1 MTAQAIRTSSITAP
15 AERIEQFV
23 ASLRGKVIQPGD
35 ADYETARAVYNG
47 ISSTTGVGGMTLGG
61 GLDHLSSP
69 A

>member
-61 GLDHLSSP
+61 GLGYLSSP